1 MEFRSERQQSKEYI
15 INYIPTLSKQH
26 SYTLLA
32 FYPCA
37 TQSNGEI
44 GFQSDLYYKFD
55 RGTTFGGKYGT
66 KININYSRVLALD
79 GGSSIKNDSIDF
91 TPPFFGSS
99 NELFYSDLNLEL
111 IKKINSKLR
120 VNSTLAFQKY
130 NKDVLEGKLPGE
142 YGIIESTMS
151 N

>member
-55 RGTTFGGKYGT
+55 RGTIFGGKYGT
-66 KININYSRVLALD
+66 KINIPEIDLIIDKFKNQKLAP
-79 GGSSIKNDSIDF
+79 K
-91 TPPFFGSS
+91 
-99 NELFYSDLNLEL
+99 
-111 IKKINSKLR
+111 R
-120 VNSTLAFQKY
+120 
-130 NKDVLEGKLPGE
+130 
-142 YGIIESTMS
+142 
-151 N
+151 